1 MAGKISEDDA
11 VTSFAAI
18 DRIHSGYAAS
28 NHTHSD
34 YADAGHTHTIANIT
48 GLQNI
53 FDGKASSS
61 HTHTDYAAS
70 DHTHTVANISDL
82 NATETEL
89 NYMGGVASN
98 VQTQLDGKA
107 ADLVFQL
114 IATVQ
119 KLSQEVEMLK
129 NR

>member
-18 DRIHSGYAAS
+18 NHTHSGYAAS
-28 NHTHSD
+28 DHTHSD
-34 YADAGHTHTIANIT
+34 YADADHTHTIANVT
-48 GLQNI
+48 GLQNAL
-53 FDGKASSS
+53 DGKASSS

-82 NATETEL
+82 NATATEL

>member
-11 VTSFAAI
+11 VTSFAA
-18 DRIHSGYAAS
+18 AS
-28 NHTHSD
+28 DHTHSD
-34 YADAGHTHTIANIT
+34 YADAGHTHTIANVI

-61 HTHTDYAAS
+61 QTHTDYAAS
-70 DHTHTVANISDL
+70 DHDHTVANISDL
-82 NATETEL
+82 NATATEL
-89 NYMGGVASN
+89 NYMGGAASN

-107 ADLVFQL
+107 ADLVFPL